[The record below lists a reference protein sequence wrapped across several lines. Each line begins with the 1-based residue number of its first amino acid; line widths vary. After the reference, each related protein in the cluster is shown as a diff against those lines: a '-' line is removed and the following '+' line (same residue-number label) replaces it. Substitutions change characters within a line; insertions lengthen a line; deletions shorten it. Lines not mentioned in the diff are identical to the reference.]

1 MTGSKNEII
10 ALKSATIEAGTKILL
25 EDASFSFGSE
35 CRMAIVGANGAGKS
49 TLLKA
54 LANLVEPLKGNVH
67 YLKRAII
74 EYVPQ
79 FVPEKLLSK
88 TPIEALTEHIEARR
102 PSVEEWQ
109 AYRILSQLR
118 LKPDA
123 FDRPL
128 GSLSGGEANRVM
140 LGRALVVEPDFLL
153 LDEPTNHLDIEA
165 TVQFERMLHEELKV
179 PFCVVSHDRQILDS
193 CTTQTLFIRDKRL
206 YFFGLPYS
214 QATVALAEFDESQAQ
229 KRKEEEKEI
238 QRLQL
243 AANRMQAWVKTNSD
257 LAPRYQ
263 RLKRRAEEIRENRTV
278 ITKGNPGKLVLSEV
292 ETKAKA
298 LVRVPKFDVRIP
310 NGETLIRIEGLSIAP
325 GERIAVIG
333 RNGVGKSTF
342 LKALVNARKS
352 DSESIRF
359 NPQTKIGYFDQELA
373 TLPLDKNPVDY
384 LGSILQVNGERIHRA
399 LITAGIP
406 YDRHKDLLKDFSGG
420 ERARVAF
427 VGLNLAEP
435 NFLILDEPTNHI
447 DVDGIEDLEDQILSS
462 GAAVVMVSHDRR
474 FVEEVAQRFFII
486 RDKKLQEVS
495 NIDDYY
501 DEVLRA
507 EDLSSESPKTPKKPS
522 DKKAV
527 TKKDNK
533 EDTNPYSILERIL
546 ELEGRLQSGLENDR
560 DTPALKALIDEL
572 YQRLDE

>member
-1 MTGSKNEII
+1 MSGPKSEII
-10 ALKSATIEAGTKILL
+10 GLKAATLEAGSKILL

-35 CRMAIVGANGAGKS
+35 CRMAIVGANGTGKS

-54 LANLVEPLKGNVH
+54 LANEVEPLRGNVH
-67 YLKRAII
+67 FLKRAII

-79 FVPEKLLSK
+79 FVPERLLSK

-109 AYRILSQLR
+109 AYQMLSQLR

-128 GSLSGGEANRVM
+128 RTLSGGEANRV
-140 LGRALVVEPDFLL
+140 LLARALVVEPDFLL

-165 TVQFERMLHEELKV
+165 TVQFERMLQEELKV

-214 QATVALAEFDESQAQ
+214 QAALALAEFDESQAQ
-229 KRKEEEKEI
+229 KRKEEEREI
-238 QRLQL
+238 QRLQQ
-243 AANRMQAWVKTNSD
+243 AANKMQNWVKVNSN

-263 RLKRRAEEIRENRTV
+263 QLKRRAEEMRQNRTV
-278 ITKGNPGKLVLSEV
+278 LTKGNPGKLLLSEV
-292 ETKAKA
+292 DTKAKA
-298 LVRVPKFDVRIP
+298 LVRVPKYNVSTP
-310 NGETLIRIEGLSIAP
+310 AGETLIAIEGLSIAP

-342 LKALVNARKS
+342 LKALVNAHKE
-352 DSESIRF
+352 DSEAIRL

-384 LGSILQVNGERIHRA
+384 LGSILRVTSEAIHRA
-399 LITAGIP
+399 LIAAGIP
-406 YDRHKDLLKDFSGG
+406 YDRHNDPLKDFSGG
-420 ERARVAF
+420 ERARVSF
-427 VGLNLAEP
+427 VGLRLDDPNL
-435 NFLILDEPTNHI
+435 LILDEPTNHI
-447 DVDGIEDLEDQILSS
+447 DVNGIEDLEEQILSS

-474 FVEEVAQRFFII
+474 FVEGVAQRFFII
-486 RDKKLQEVS
+486 RDKKLREVS
-495 NIDDYY
+495 DISDYY
-501 DEVLRA
+501 DEVLRS
-507 EDLSSESPKTPKKPS
+507 EDLASDAPEKVSSKQ
-522 DKKAV
+522 V
-527 TKKDNK
+527 VK
-533 EDTNPYSILERIL
+533 EAKVSVETDTDSVMRRII
-546 ELEGRLQSGLENDR
+546 ELEARLQSGVENER
-560 DTPALKALIDEL
+560 DTPALRALIDEL
-572 YQRLDE
+572 YEQLG